1 MVLWLETGG
10 ILLIAAAGIV
20 LGWRA
25 AAVST
30 RSRFFAMTAAFAVV
44 GLILLSRC
52 SSLWDAF
59 PFLIPIA
66 ASRLRFTLLAFAVSL
81 GLTAPLGQLQSYALR
96 ITTCAVMSI
105 FIVILVSLPFLGPA
119 IIQEDLSVLST
130 RIDADGV
137 CRQTQPFTCGPAA
150 AVTALSRLG
159 IEAAEGQL
167 ALQSRTSPIIGTS
180 PWNLYQ
186 ALKSNYKSQG
196 LQCSFLHLASID
208 LLPPGGILLAVVRD
222 APTSDHCVAVLGV
235 GENTVT
241 VADPIAGLVHIP
253 RGSFNRLWRNCGI
266 LLQRTM

>member
-1 MVLWLETGG
+1 MILWLETGG

-25 AAVST
+25 AGSMRA
-30 RSRFFAMTAAFAVV
+30 RLFAMAAAFAVV
-44 GLILLSRC
+44 GLILLSRW
-52 SSLWDAF
+52 SSLWDTF

-81 GLTAPLGQLQSYALR
+81 GLTAPLGQLQSYASR
-96 ITTCAVMSI
+96 FATCTVMSV

-119 IIQEDLSVLST
+119 IIQHDLSALPT

-159 IEAAEGQL
+159 IKAAEGQL

-180 PWNLYQ
+180 LWNLCRTINANYQ
-186 ALKSNYKSQG
+186 QQG
-196 LQCSFLHLASID
+196 IRCSFLHLDSLEQI
-208 LLPPGGILLAVVRD
+208 PPDSILLAVVRD
-222 APTSDHCVAVLGV
+222 APAADHCVAVLAV
-235 GENTVT
+235 REHTIT
-241 VADPIAGLVHIP
+241 VADPVAGLIHIP
-253 RGSFNRLWRNCGI
+253 RDSFNRLWRNCGI
-266 LLQRTM
+266 LLQRTL